1 MQTFPIT
8 SADAQSCLV
17 VDVRYS
23 ANTGK
28 KKGAT
33 ALVTPSFQPFVNR
46 LVDHPRPG
54 TLFPF
59 AEGIQ
64 AAENGRWHGYV

>member
-8 SADAQSCLV
+8 SADAQGCLV

-33 ALVTPSFQPFVNR
+33 ALVALLLQPFINR
-46 LVDHPRPG
+46 FMDHPRPG
-54 TLFPF
+54 TFLFLT
-59 AEGIQ
+59 ERIQ
-64 AAENGRWHGYV
+64 TADLS